1 MTAQKGLMDWI
12 ALMQNNSKV
21 VPSKVYLFW
30 YEYYKK
36 KGEAVPDL
44 TVKLSSVDGHVL
56 IPVKEWYRLCL
67 PLACWGEEGEYWDIV
82 SYFPKAIELFV
93 ERSVDEDMVYRV
105 FAERSSIEDWGMLP
119 FVKRLRRA
127 GVRLGHRT
135 AAWSGSIDGK
145 PWVYAIY
152 IQDKD
157 PDVVAARAI
166 FHNARILWWYGFRRV
181 ANKAEVG
188 GLYWDGI
195 YVRPSER
202 GLEPA
207 LTRSEWI
214 EEALAISGESSP
226 SARQGSLL

>member
-1 MTAQKGLMDWI
+1 MDWI
-12 ALMQNNSKV
+12 TLMQNSSKI

-30 YEYYKK
+30 HEYYKSR
-36 KGEAVPDL
+36 GESVPDL
-44 TVKLSSVDGHVL
+44 TVKSSSVDGHVL
-56 IPVKEWYRLCL
+56 IPVKEWFRLCL
-67 PLACWGEEGEYWDIV
+67 PVACWGEEGEYWDIV
-82 SYFPKAIELFV
+82 SYFPEAIELFAG
-93 ERSVDEDMVYRV
+93 RNVDEDMVYRV
-105 FAERSSIEDWGMLP
+105 FARRSSMEDWGMLP
-119 FVKRLRRA
+119 FVKRLRGA

-135 AAWSGSIDGK
+135 AAWSGSVDGK

-181 ANKAEVG
+181 ADKVEVG

-195 YVRPSER
+195 YVRPPKR

-207 LTRSEWI
+207 LTRSEWMG
-214 EEALAISGESSP
+214 ELLATTDELSP